1 MFLARWVILL
11 FLQVIFLQT
20 TTSTIGE
27 GASDENP
34 SAISLIQTNQI
45 SFYLELI
52 SLVYDSCDLDG
63 EKTPDIRLACGH
75 LTNATQALRTF
86 LAPLSDILPT
96 GDQVKMLQLKSGV
109 KSLNHQKAPPAPKIY
124 GKIVKALQKM
134 RKLVP
139 GDYQGDE
146 LIISLFAKEESGL
159 DLLRHGSPLDLSA
172 VMVLNVLTQAR
183 FLRKETSDHMRWLK
197 MLMLFSLVP
206 QALVLILMIY
216 NYARVQKHARASKK
230 RLHRAARD
238 TELLDRLQSRIGQD
252 IANAN

>member
-1 MFLARWVILL
+1 MFFMKWIILL
-11 FLQVIFLQT
+11 SLQAIFFKT
-20 TTSTIGE
+20 TTSE
-27 GASDENP
+27 ASEDSSDESP
-34 SAISLIQTNQI
+34 SAISLIQTTQI

-52 SLVYDSCDLDG
+52 SLVNDSCDLDD
-63 EKTPDIRLACGH
+63 EKTPDIKLACSH

-109 KSLNHQKAPPAPKIY
+109 KSLNHQKDPPAPKIY

-139 GDYQGDE
+139 GDFDGDE
-146 LIISLFAKEESGL
+146 LIMSLFAKEETGPE
-159 DLLRHGSPLDLSA
+159 LLRHGSPLDLSA

-183 FLRKETSDHMRWLK
+183 FLRRETSDQMK
-197 MLMLFSLVP
+197 MLKIIMLFGLVP
-206 QALVLILMIY
+206 QVLVLLLMVY
-216 NYARVQKHARASKK
+216 NYVRIQKHSRASKK

-252 IANAN
+252 IAIAN

>member
-1 MFLARWVILL
+1 MFLTRWVILL

-20 TTSTIGE
+20 TTSTVSE
-27 GASDENP
+27 GTSDENP

-109 KSLNHQKAPPAPKIY
+109 KSLNQQKAPPAPKIY

-216 NYARVQKHARASKK
+216 NYARIQKHARASKK

-238 TELLDRLQSRIGQD
+238 TELLDRLQSRMGQD
-252 IANAN
+252 IAIAN

>member
-124 GKIVKALQKM
+124 GKIVKALEKM
-134 RKLVP
+134 RKLIP

-146 LIISLFAKEESGL
+146 LIISLFAKEESGS

-197 MLMLFSLVP
+197 MLMLLSLVP

-252 IANAN
+252 IAIAN

>member
-1 MFLARWVILL
+1 MFLTRWVILL

-20 TTSTIGE
+20 TTSTVSE
-27 GASDENP
+27 GTSDENP

-109 KSLNHQKAPPAPKIY
+109 KSLSR
-124 GKIVKALQKM
+124 GTLM
-134 RKLVP
+134 
-139 GDYQGDE
+139 
-146 LIISLFAKEESGL
+146 S
-159 DLLRHGSPLDLSA
+159 LLRGNQMMHRG
-172 VMVLNVLTQAR
+172 Q
-183 FLRKETSDHMRWLK
+183 LK
-197 MLMLFSLVP
+197 
-206 QALVLILMIY
+206 
-216 NYARVQKHARASKK
+216 
-230 RLHRAARD
+230 
-238 TELLDRLQSRIGQD
+238 RI
-252 IANAN
+252 

>member
-1 MFLARWVILL
+1 MFLTRWVILL

-20 TTSTIGE
+20 TTSTVSE
-27 GASDENP
+27 GTSDENP

-109 KSLNHQKAPPAPKIY
+109 KSLNQQKAPPAPKIY

-206 QALVLILMIY
+206 QALVLILMVY
-216 NYARVQKHARASKK
+216 NYARIQKHARASKK

-238 TELLDRLQSRIGQD
+238 TELLDRLQSRMGQD
-252 IANAN
+252 IAIAN